1 MPWNITYRSS
11 KIMGRGSK
19 NCYPPL
25 SVDDQQE
32 QSSIMTTTN
41 PMIINNKNDK
51 RQYTWDE
58 IRRHSNKKD
67 RWIVID
73 KHVYDVTNWIKHPG
87 GQVILNHYA
96 GQDASE
102 AFLAFHP
109 NLALVQKYLK
119 AFYIGDVINDES
131 NDYTTDDQRLKHD
144 FEQLRQKAISK
155 KLFQP
160 SRFFFI
166 ITCLHILALDFA
178 AYFVLFRFGTS
189 WLSYLTALLCYVI
202 AAAQCGW
209 IQHDFGHLSVF
220 KKPSWNHVVHQFF
233 MGFIKG
239 GSADWWNNM
248 HFQHHAKPN
257 IIDKDPDTRVE
268 PLFLLGNKI
277 PIRKAQMNAKY
288 GTNIPYNLQHLYFFI
303 AAPLLFPLY
312 FQFMTIRYAIQRRKW
327 TDLAWLSLCYI
338 KLFSLLPLKLGL
350 LGALKFLFLVR
361 AFEGTWFV
369 IVSQSNHV
377 VMDVSYDDLKLSWF
391 RLQLKATCNIIKSP
405 LNDWFTGHLN
415 FQIEHHLFPTMP
427 RHNLYKIQ
435 PDVINLCRKY
445 NIPYIVKPLGRSF
458 LDILTSLEKS
468 GRMWLHTYEDLIYA
482 TSTKKN

>member
-1 MPWNITYRSS
+1 MPRNITCRSS
-11 KIMGRGSK
+11 KITGRGS
-19 NCYPPL
+19 NNWDPL
-25 SVDDQQE
+25 LLVDDQQQ
-32 QSSIMTTTN
+32 QSPIITTTN
-41 PMIINNKNDK
+41 SMVMNNDIDK

-58 IRRHSNKKD
+58 IRRHSDKKD

-73 KHVYDVTNWIKHPG
+73 KRVYDVTNWTKHPG

-102 AFLAFHP
+102 AFFAFHS
-109 NLALVQKYLK
+109 NLAHVQKYLK
-119 AFYIGDVINDES
+119 AFYIGDVISD
-131 NDYTTDDQRLKHD
+131 DDQDNTKDEQTLKHD

-166 ITCLHILALDFA
+166 ITCLHILAFEFA
-178 AYFVLFRFGTS
+178 AYFILFRFGTT
-189 WLSYLTALLCYVI
+189 WLPYLIALLFYVI
-202 AAAQCGW
+202 AGAQCGW
-209 IQHDFGHLSVF
+209 TQHDFGHLSVF
-220 KKPSWNHVVHQFF
+220 KKSSWNHVFHNFF

-239 GSADWWNNM
+239 ASADWWNNM

-268 PLFLLGNKI
+268 PLFLLGNNI
-277 PIRKAQMNAKY
+277 PIRKAQINAKY
-288 GTNIPYNLQHLYFFI
+288 GAKIPYNLQHLYFFI

-312 FQFMTIRYAIQRRKW
+312 FQFMTIRHAIKRRQW
-327 TDLAWLSLCYI
+327 IDLAWLSIYYI
-338 KLFSLLPLKLGL
+338 KFFLLMPLKLGL
-350 LGALKFLFLVR
+350 LGALKFHFLIR

-377 VMDVSYDDLKLSWF
+377 VMDVSYDDFKLSWF

-405 LNDWFTGHLN
+405 FNDWFTGHLN
-415 FQIEHHLFPTMP
+415 FQIEHHLFPMMP

-435 PDVINLCRKY
+435 PDVMELCRKY
-445 NIPYIVKPLGRSF
+445 NIPYIVKPLGRAF

-468 GRMWLHTYEDLIYA
+468 GRMWLQTYEDLIHT